1 MKACG
6 KMKPK
11 AAMSA
16 SSSQN
21 RELFAERS
29 SLACCSL
36 SASPP
41 AAKRMRR
48 TSTAAVTAEAAMGIS
63 PTKKPIRLSSAPQP
77 TARARMMPSTVSP
90 PQMQQAAN
98 RSVRCFSSSRAIA
111 FSRLALA
118 CCSFSAGAMRCPRA
132 ISSQVT
138 PYSSARAGSIEM
150 SGLLTPVSQLLTVL
164 LETPKS
170 SAASA
175 CVYPFAFLRAARNP
189 PTSVF
194 VIVCSPLV
202 VLRRTF
208 YHMRDMFSRQKGR
221 ILLPSF
227 RNLSENRAKPPK
239 SGAAKRAKPPL
250 RVSLQKTSVRA
261 KQKRAPSLAEGRPL
275 GRRCPES
282 ALIEQG
288 EPDFPHTT

>member
-1 MKACG
+1 
-6 KMKPK
+6 
-11 AAMSA
+11 MSA

-98 RSVRCFSSSRAIA
+98 RSARCFSSSRAIA

-194 VIVCSPLV
+194 VIVCSPLA

-227 RNLSENRAKPPK
+227 RNLSENRAKAAQKWRRK
-239 SGAAKRAKPPL
+239 SGKAAPSGLSSKNVPSGKTKAGALPCGRAPA
-250 RVSLQKTSVRA
+250 RTSVPRKCA
-261 KQKRAPSLAEGRPL
+261 
-275 GRRCPES
+275 
-282 ALIEQG
+282 
-288 EPDFPHTT
+288 H